1 MLICKFCSKECKN
14 ENSLRNHERLCKEN
28 PNKQKSSLS
37 EYHKSGESKGKPA
50 WNSGLP
56 AWNRGLP
63 GTFLGKSHS
72 SATKEKMSNSKKELY
87 ASGWEPVCG
96 RSKKYKHISPI
107 AGEILV
113 DGTWELKV
121 AQHLDSLG
129 VKWNRNRIRFNYTR
143 PDGKAATYQPD
154 FYVHDWSSFLEVK
167 GYETELDRCKWSQ
180 FSEPLIIW
188 RKKEIKDL

>member
-37 EYHKSGESKGKPA
+37 EYHKSGSSKGKIA
-50 WNSGLP
+50 WNKGLP
-56 AWNRGLP
+56 AWNKGLP
-63 GTFLGKSHS
+63 GTFLGKTHS
-72 SATKEKMSNSKKELY
+72 IETKEKMSNSKKELY
-87 ASGWEPVCG
+87 ATGWEPVCG

-121 AQHLDSLG
+121 AKHLDSLG
-129 VKWNRNRIRFNYTR
+129 VKWNRNRMRFDYIR
-143 PDGKAATYQPD
+143 PDGKLATYQPD
-154 FYVHDWSSFLEVK
+154 FYVEDWNSFLEIK
-167 GYETELDRCKWSQ
+167 GYETELDRCKWAQ
-180 FSEPLIIW
+180 FNEPLIVW

>member
-1 MLICKFCSKECKN
+1 MLICKFCKKECKN

-28 PNKQKSSLS
+28 PNKQHSSLS
-37 EYHKSGESKGKPA
+37 LYHQSGNSKGRIA
-50 WNSGLP
+50 WNKGLP
-56 AWNRGLP
+56 AWNKGLP

-72 SATKEKMSNSKKELY
+72 AETKEKMSDSKKELY
-87 ASGWEPVCG
+87 ASGWEPICG
-96 RSKKYKHISPI
+96 RCKKYKHISPI

-129 VKWNRNRIRFNYTR
+129 VTWNRNKLRFNYIR

-154 FYVHDWSSFLEVK
+154 FYVDDWNSFLEVK

-180 FSEPLIIW
+180 FVEPLIVW
-188 RKKEIKDL
+188 RKKEIIDL

>member
-28 PNKQKSSLS
+28 PNKQESSLS
-37 EYHKSGESKGKPA
+37 SYHKSGSSKGKIA
-50 WNSGLP
+50 WNKGLP
-56 AWNRGLP
+56 AWNKGLP
-63 GTFLGKSHS
+63 GTFLGKNHS
-72 SATKEKMSNSKKELY
+72 NETKEKMSNSKKELY
-87 ASGWEPVCG
+87 ATGWEPVCG
-96 RSKKYKHISPI
+96 RSKKYKHVSPI

-129 VKWNRNRIRFNYTR
+129 VKWNRNRKRFDYIR
-143 PDGKAATYQPD
+143 PDGKSATYQPD
-154 FYVHDWSSFLEVK
+154 FYVEDWNSFLEVK

-180 FSEPLIIW
+180 FNEPLIIW
-188 RKKEIKDL
+188 RKNEIKDL